1 MAQILSTGVKIDS
14 AELSV
19 QSGPSALYLRIFSV
33 QMAFVLLTKPN
44 AQILQTVVL
53 SMLHLDVTIQQNV
66 YLIFLSVQI
75 KLHLTRP

>member
-1 MAQILSTGVKIDS
+1 MAQILYTGVKIDS

-19 QSGPSALYLRIFSV
+19 QSGLIALYLRIFSV

-53 SMLHLDVTIQQNV
+53 SILHLDVTIQQNV